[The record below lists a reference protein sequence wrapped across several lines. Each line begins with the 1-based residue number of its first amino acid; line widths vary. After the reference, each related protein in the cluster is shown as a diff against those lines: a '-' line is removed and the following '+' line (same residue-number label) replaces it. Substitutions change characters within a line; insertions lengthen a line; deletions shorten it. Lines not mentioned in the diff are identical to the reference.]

1 MLELFIAAKAAKVA
15 ADVTVRQAREQQ
27 SKKKKK
33 KSTYGTTVR
42 DAATQAGIRE
52 GFSHAHHALDEH
64 QKRKHDQDDDR
75 DRDNSGGDDSRGGD
89 DGGDYGGGDY
99 GGF

>member
-1 MLELFIAAKAAKVA
+1 MLERFIAEKAAKAAVEIA
-15 ADVTVRQAREQQ
+15 VRKASDQQ
-27 SKKKKK
+27 SKKN

-75 DRDNSGGDDSRGGD
+75 DRDNGDGGDGGD
-89 DGGDYGGGDY
+89 GGGDYGGGDY